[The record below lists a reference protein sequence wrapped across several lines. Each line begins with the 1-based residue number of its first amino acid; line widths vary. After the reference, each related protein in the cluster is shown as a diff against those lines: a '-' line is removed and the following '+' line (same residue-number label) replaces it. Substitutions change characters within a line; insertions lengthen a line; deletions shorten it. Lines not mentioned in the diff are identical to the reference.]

1 MVAIFLIHESFGHK
15 KFTYAENGIQSP
27 KKIINKKNKLIKLKY
42 KRDIK
47 ESIDDEDEYILELNN
62 NRGDS
67 GHFLELAYGKF
78 ENDLIIKL
86 LLDMKKKGKLLK
98 RADLFTDSGEKL
110 KEYISLRKSAENEKI
125 NFKFD
130 ENTSIEEEI
139 KEMKKIIILENG
151 KNDDKIKSKSEEDFK
166 KIENIN
172 LQKKTKRDETDIDIN
187 ELLDNSKNK
196 KVKLSE
202 EDNTK
207 IENDTNLEK
216 SPYELMNVY
225 SYNEVRK
232 IVEKRITQKFGFKI
246 DSFVQKKITN
256 ELKKLSPGDNYYYD
270 LVFLN
275 SQYNKKI

>member
-1 MVAIFLIHESFGHK
+1 MNIFLIHNIFFSHIFFNIFQFNGK
-15 KFTYAENGIQSP
+15 KF
-27 KKIINKKNKLIKLKY
+27 
-42 KRDIK
+42 
-47 ESIDDEDEYILELNN
+47 SISYC
-62 NRGDS
+62 
-67 GHFLELAYGKF
+67 
-78 ENDLIIKL
+78 
-86 LLDMKKKGKLLK
+86 
-98 RADLFTDSGEKL
+98 
-110 KEYISLRKSAENEKI
+110 ISLRKSAENEKI